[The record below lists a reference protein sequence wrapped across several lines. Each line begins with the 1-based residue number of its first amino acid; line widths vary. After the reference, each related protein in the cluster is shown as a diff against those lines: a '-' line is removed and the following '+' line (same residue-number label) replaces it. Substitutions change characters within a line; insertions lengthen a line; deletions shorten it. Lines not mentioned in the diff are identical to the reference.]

1 MDANFF
7 LQNKKFVKFYNIYKY
22 IINIISNYSI
32 YIYIYKYQYYKYLCI
47 YPDFKQKNLQNA
59 YDIKKHK
66 IFKI

>member
-22 IINIISNYSI
+22 IINIISNYS
-32 YIYIYKYQYYKYLCI
+32 IYIYKYQYYKYLCI

>member
-32 YIYIYKYQYYKYLCI
+32 YIYI
-47 YPDFKQKNLQNA
+47 
-59 YDIKKHK
+59 
-66 IFKI
+66 